1 VGASALSIATSLV
14 QVLYDAASRMPTY
27 VSLTAV
33 LAFLFLLALYL
44 SQRRDLERLRAW
56 MEAAPDHPAEDMAR
70 SEALLDRAETELEE
84 ILGVEAPPG
93 APTPTEATAVAPPT
107 RQETPV
113 PPQPTTSE
121 RPALEQ
127 ITTEREALLPHPRWR
142 RFASRIS
149 QPRVLGLI
157 ALGAVILG
165 LVGIFGSERL
175 LDEGTEPGREPK
187 PGAVVPQDVTV
198 AVLNGTSVPG
208 LGNKVATDVEVNEFT
223 LGAVGTSREE
233 YDQTVVMYEEDQKRA
248 AQKVAHDL
256 GVNPVQ
262 PIDRQTQ
269 RDADGADVVVIA
281 GKDRVL

>member
-1 VGASALSIATSLV
+1 VLVATSLV
-14 QVLYDAASRMPTY
+14 KVLYDAASRIPTY
-27 VSLTAV
+27 VSLAAV

-56 MEAAPDHPAEDMAR
+56 MEATPDHPAEDLAR
-70 SEALLDRAETELEE
+70 SETLLDRAEAELEE
-84 ILGVEAPPG
+84 ILGVEAPQGP
-93 APTPTEATAVAPPT
+93 ATPTSTEATAAPS
-107 RQETPV
+107 RADTPV
-113 PPQPTTSE
+113 PLQPTTSE

-142 RFASRIS
+142 RFAARVS

-157 ALGAVILG
+157 AVGAVILG

-175 LDEGTEPGREPK
+175 LNDGSK
-187 PGAVVPQDVTV
+187 PGQQRRPGGVVPQEVTV

-223 LGAVGTSREE
+223 LVAVGTSRKE

-248 AQKVAHDL
+248 ARKVAHDL

-269 RDADGADVVVIA
+269 QEADGAEVVVIA
-281 GKDRVL
+281 GKDRAL

>member
-1 VGASALSIATSLV
+1 VGASALPVAASLV
-14 QVLYDAASRMPTY
+14 QVLYDAASRLPTY
-27 VSLTAV
+27 VSLAAV
-33 LAFLFLLALYL
+33 LAFLFLLVLYL
-44 SQRRDLERLRAW
+44 SQRRDLKRLRVW
-56 MEAAPDHPAEDMAR
+56 MEETPDHPAQDLTR

-84 ILGVEAPPG
+84 ILGVEAPPA
-93 APTPTEATAVAPPT
+93 APSPTEATAVAPPS

-175 LDEGTEPGREPK
+175 LDEGTEPDREPK
-187 PGAVVPQDVTV
+187 PGAVVPQEVTV

-223 LGAVGTSREE
+223 LGAVGTSRKE

-256 GVNPVQ
+256 GVDPVQ

-281 GKDRVL
+281 GGDRV